1 MNEELSHDDLLE
13 LLAEVGQELTK
24 RGKTASI
31 YVVGGAAMS
40 LEYDSRRL
48 TRDVDAAVSGDKSD
62 LWDVAK
68 TVGERHGLSPHWLNT
83 NAVGFISNEPD
94 IEAKQVSVPG
104 LNIGV
109 ASPDH
114 LIAMKLRSL
123 RSRDIDDLI
132 VLFRD
137 RQITDPAQAA
147 EIHNRLFSDSDI
159 GYSDPDEP
167 LYAAQRVFAQAEANG
182 EPLSES
188 GIHVPPLSENK
199 PKDTY
204 VHPHLRNGK
213 PVRGHS
219 RKRNRS

>member
-1 MNEELSHDDLLE
+1 MNDDLSRDDLLE
-13 LLAEVGQELTK
+13 LLTEVGQELTK

-48 TRDVDAAVSGDKSD
+48 TRDIEAAVSGDKSD

-94 IEAKQVSVPG
+94 IEAKQLSVPG

-147 EIHNRLFSDSDI
+147 QIPR
-159 GYSDPDEP
+159 P
-167 LYAAQRVFAQAEANG
+167 LVF
-182 EPLSES
+182 
-188 GIHVPPLSENK
+188 
-199 PKDTY
+199 
-204 VHPHLRNGK
+204 R
-213 PVRGHS
+213 
-219 RKRNRS
+219 